1 MCLQLFEED
10 NVHGEV
16 RELFKESFK
25 IDVIGVE
32 LRLKVNKDEVRALQI
47 SKNREFS
54 GRLRIFNHIAI
65 TVTQGTY
72 EY

>member
-1 MCLQLFEED
+1 MYL
-10 NVHGEV
+10 HGEV

-32 LRLKVNKDEVRALQI
+32 LRLKVNKDEVQASQI
-47 SKNREFS
+47 SKKREFC
-54 GRLRIFNHIAI
+54 GKLRIFNHIAV

-72 EY
+72 EYSKEN